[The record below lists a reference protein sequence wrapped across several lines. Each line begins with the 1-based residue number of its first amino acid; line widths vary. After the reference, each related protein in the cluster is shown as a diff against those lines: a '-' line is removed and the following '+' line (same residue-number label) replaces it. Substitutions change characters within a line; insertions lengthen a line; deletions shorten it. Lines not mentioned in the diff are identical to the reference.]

1 MKRAIYE
8 RSRDVYDVAMSTLKV
23 LALVGALAAQTTLI
37 MAEAKASTNRDGPL
51 PSLNFK
57 NSAACVAELS
67 KMHRSKNRFD
77 AELAATRLVRR
88 GPVLEGTIIRPGF
101 FWRKRVQCVGPSMA
115 RWLTVSQ
122 SPVCEPLKV
131 EIAGPNGKA
140 KTIVQN
146 VCS

>member
-1 MKRAIYE
+1 VKRAICG
-8 RSRDVYDVAMSTLKV
+8 RSRDVYDMAMSTLKA
-23 LALVGALAAQTTLI
+23 LALLGALASQTTLI
-37 MAEAKASTNRDGPL
+37 VAEAKASTDRDGPL
-51 PSLNFK
+51 PSLHFK

-67 KMHRSKNRFD
+67 RMHRSPNRFD
-77 AELAATRLVRR
+77 TEWAATRLVRR
-88 GPVLEGTIIRPGF
+88 GPVLEGTITRPGF

-122 SPVCEPLKV
+122 SSVCGPLKV
-131 EIAGPNGKA
+131 EIAGPSGKA